1 MRIEKL
7 CVRRLFGDVAGAT
20 THGHKMAIKGGYVYQ
35 TFQGG
40 YTLSPLGWRVVHNI
54 ENIIRQEMNA
64 IDGQEILMPVVSGA
78 DLWRESGRYDRVDVL
93 VKFKGRSG
101 ADYVL
106 NPTHEEVVV
115 DYVKSVLETY
125 RQMPF
130 MVYQIQTKFRDEL
143 RARAG
148 LIRTREF
155 IMKDAYSFHE
165 TQSDLEEYYNRCFD
179 AYVRI
184 YNRCGLR
191 NVVSVLASTGD
202 MGGNV
207 AHEFQLISDVGEDTL
222 FLCDCGFNA
231 NKELVDEKYGLCP
244 KCGAK
249 MRVVRGI
256 EVGNIFQLGTKYS
269 DSMNLTYTAS
279 DGSEKHPI
287 MGCYGIGVGRTM
299 AAIIEE
305 SADDNGP
312 IWNMATAPF
321 AIEVIGLSDKD
332 DYVSKMTE
340 QIYIA
345 IKSAGIDVLIDN
357 RAVRAGE
364 KFADADLIAAP
375 IRLIVSSKNLANNII
390 EVKYRVNDIDTSE
403 YKTAF
408 GLDTYLSEIMETI
421 SKMSGK

>member
-1 MRIEKL
+1 
-7 CVRRLFGDVAGAT
+7 
-20 THGHKMAIKGGYVYQ
+20 
-35 TFQGG
+35 
-40 YTLSPLGWRVVHNI
+40 
-54 ENIIRQEMNA
+54 
-64 IDGQEILMPVVSGA
+64 
-78 DLWRESGRYDRVDVL
+78 
-93 VKFKGRSG
+93 
-101 ADYVL
+101 
-106 NPTHEEVVV
+106 
-115 DYVKSVLETY
+115 
-125 RQMPF
+125 
-130 MVYQIQTKFRDEL
+130 
-143 RARAG
+143 
-148 LIRTREF
+148 
-155 IMKDAYSFHE
+155 
-165 TQSDLEEYYNRCFD
+165 
-179 AYVRI
+179 
-184 YNRCGLR
+184 
-191 NVVSVLASTGD
+191 
-202 MGGNV
+202 
-207 AHEFQLISDVGEDTL
+207 
-222 FLCDCGFNA
+222 
-231 NKELVDEKYGLCP
+231 
-244 KCGAK
+244 
-249 MRVVRGI
+249 
-256 EVGNIFQLGTKYS
+256 
-269 DSMNLTYTAS
+269 
-279 DGSEKHPI
+279 GSEKHPI

-305 SADDNGP
+305 SADNNGP